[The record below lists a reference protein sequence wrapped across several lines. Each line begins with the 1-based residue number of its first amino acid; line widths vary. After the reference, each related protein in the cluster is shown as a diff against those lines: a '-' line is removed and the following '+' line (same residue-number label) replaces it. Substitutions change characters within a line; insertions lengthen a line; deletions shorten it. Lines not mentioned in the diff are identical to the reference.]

1 MDNLGDDFSLTTEH
15 GVIDAK
21 SEFALQM
28 HFRAV
33 RPTNVK
39 KIVRLEVRNISVSV
53 LFTRRFFYSKVVART
68 TVTQSMIFGILT
80 KRCLIFQVDGFNPF
94 TPRSDQHINSLYN
107 FNTLSSRQVILRNSQ
122 QRFVWSSFRRISF
135 LLLGVKGLNDTQNTT
150 ENLILEKLRHG
161 LCILK
166 NLQLA

>member
-39 KIVRLEVRNISVSV
+39 KIVRLEVSDR
-53 LFTRRFFYSKVVART
+53 VART
-68 TVTQSMIFGILT
+68 VEEWEGEVEVEGEGGGTPYSAVYWEAPP
-80 KRCLIFQVDGFNPF
+80 KRDPPF
-94 TPRSDQHINSLYN
+94 VY
-107 FNTLSSRQVILRNSQ
+107 
-122 QRFVWSSFRRISF
+122 
-135 LLLGVKGLNDTQNTT
+135 
-150 ENLILEKLRHG
+150 
-161 LCILK
+161 
-166 NLQLA
+166 

>member
-39 KIVRLEVRNISVSV
+39 KIVRLEVSDR
-53 LFTRRFFYSKVVART
+53 VART
-68 TVTQSMIFGILT
+68 GEAGGGGRGCSI
-80 KRCLIFQVDGFNPF
+80 
-94 TPRSDQHINSLYN
+94 
-107 FNTLSSRQVILRNSQ
+107 
-122 QRFVWSSFRRISF
+122 
-135 LLLGVKGLNDTQNTT
+135 
-150 ENLILEKLRHG
+150 
-161 LCILK
+161 
-166 NLQLA
+166 

>member
-39 KIVRLEVRNISVSV
+39 KIVRLEVRDTLRVYFERTMHGAVSH
-53 LFTRRFFYSKVVART
+53 L
-68 TVTQSMIFGILT
+68 
-80 KRCLIFQVDGFNPF
+80 
-94 TPRSDQHINSLYN
+94 
-107 FNTLSSRQVILRNSQ
+107 
-122 QRFVWSSFRRISF
+122 
-135 LLLGVKGLNDTQNTT
+135 
-150 ENLILEKLRHG
+150 
-161 LCILK
+161 
-166 NLQLA
+166 

>member
-39 KIVRLEVRNISVSV
+39 KIVRLEVRDTLVYGQIFSKMLSACNLSVRCMV
-53 LFTRRFFYSKVVART
+53 PCHTCEMNHKCKRRV
-68 TVTQSMIFGILT
+68 
-80 KRCLIFQVDGFNPF
+80 N
-94 TPRSDQHINSLYN
+94 
-107 FNTLSSRQVILRNSQ
+107 
-122 QRFVWSSFRRISF
+122 
-135 LLLGVKGLNDTQNTT
+135 
-150 ENLILEKLRHG
+150 E
-161 LCILK
+161 
-166 NLQLA
+166 

>member
-39 KIVRLEVRNISVSV
+39 KIVRLEVRIA
-53 LFTRRFFYSKVVART
+53 LFSLQLYT
-68 TVTQSMIFGILT
+68 TDFIE
-80 KRCLIFQVDGFNPF
+80 
-94 TPRSDQHINSLYN
+94 
-107 FNTLSSRQVILRNSQ
+107 LRNVLVNT
-122 QRFVWSSFRRISF
+122 QRM
-135 LLLGVKGLNDTQNTT
+135 
-150 ENLILEKLRHG
+150 LR
-161 LCILK
+161 
-166 NLQLA
+166 AY